1 MKVSTRKSMIIFL
14 AALMPV
20 FLLGCASYHMGSVG
34 RSIPGGYKQISVPV
48 FKNKSMETGI
58 EVAFSNSLI
67 QEFQRSKIVKIVDK
81 NLSEVLIEGKID
93 SVEYQPESRK
103 ASGEASAPFLPNG
116 TVIATQYRILV
127 HATVRIIRQA
137 DGMELWTGAFV
148 GERTYAAPQVTLAG
162 VNSVNPLYNLSAR
175 RQNIDVMA
183 SDMMAEAHDR
193 MTENF

>member
-1 MKVSTRKSMIIFL
+1 MLIYLTVS
-14 AALMPV
+14 
-20 FLLGCASYHMGSVG
+20 LGACASYHMGSVG

-48 FKNKSMETGI
+48 FKNKSQEVGI
-58 EVAFSNSLI
+58 EISFTNALI
-67 QEFQRSKIVKIVDK
+67 QEFQRSKAVKIVDK

-93 SVEYQPESRK
+93 SVEYQPQARK
-103 ASGEASAPFLPNG
+103 TSGDASAPFLPDG
-116 TVIATQYRILV
+116 TVIATEYRIILK
-127 HATVRIIRQA
+127 ATLRIIRQA
-137 DGMELWTGAFV
+137 DGLELWTGGFA

>member
-1 MKVSTRKSMIIFL
+1 
-14 AALMPV
+14 
-20 FLLGCASYHMGSVG
+20 
-34 RSIPGGYKQISVPV
+34 
-48 FKNKSMETGI
+48 METGI

-93 SVEYQPESRK
+93 SVDYQPESRK
-103 ASGEASAPFLPNG
+103 ASGEASSPFLPNG

-127 HATVRIIRQA
+127 RATVRIIRQA
-137 DGMELWTGAFV
+137 DGLELWTGAFV